1 MLMDQSANVFWVQLS
16 LDKIKPHFRGIFVM
30 RPDQGGRVARCTFAR
45 KASPGDEM
53 LTVKSCRIKEIG
65 RRQMGLKK

>member
-1 MLMDQSANVFWVQLS
+1 
-16 LDKIKPHFRGIFVM
+16 M

-45 KASPGDEM
+45 KSSPGDEM
-53 LTVKSCRIKEIG
+53 LTVTSDRIKEIG